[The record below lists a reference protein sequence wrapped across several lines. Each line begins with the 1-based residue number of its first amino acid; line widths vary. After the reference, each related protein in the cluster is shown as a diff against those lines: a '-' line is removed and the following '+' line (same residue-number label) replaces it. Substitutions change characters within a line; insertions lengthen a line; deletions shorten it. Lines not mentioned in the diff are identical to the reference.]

1 MTRLPYRFANGG
13 PTTPDGIPVV
23 HAPRL
28 ALNPPWAL
36 MVVRSV
42 DGHAVAYT
50 ADPDFEWAHY
60 VAECRAQARRDDR
73 ICGSCHATNDTQLEQ
88 MLAEGA

>member
-60 VAECRAQARRDDR
+60 VAECRAQARRIVRDGLR
-73 ICGSCHATNDTQLEQ
+73 RRLTWLR
-88 MLAEGA
+88 GAC